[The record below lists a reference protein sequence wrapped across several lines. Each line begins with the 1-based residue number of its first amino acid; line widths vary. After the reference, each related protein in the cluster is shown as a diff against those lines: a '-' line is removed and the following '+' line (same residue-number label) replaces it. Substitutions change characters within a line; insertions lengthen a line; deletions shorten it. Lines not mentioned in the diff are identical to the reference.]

1 MSDLKYKM
9 ITIPSDHSAVYL
21 SVRLWSA
28 QGKAVEQIKNE
39 LKNLNGYSLASD
51 DLNGLYA
58 WFRQKVKDAQATSR
72 SKFVFGM
79 DERSED
85 YDHNGN
91 KCQTIQVF
99 STKMNGDSFS
109 YIATIY
115 AMPISGVIA
124 FNASPE
130 EKGGEA

>member
-1 MSDLKYKM
+1 MSDFKYKM

-28 QGKAVEQIKNE
+28 KGKAVEQIKNE
-39 LKNLNGYSLASD
+39 LKNLNGYSLASSD
-51 DLNGLYA
+51 FDKLYS
-58 WFRQKVKDAQATSR
+58 WIRQKVKDAQATSK
-72 SKFVFGM
+72 SKYAICM
-79 DERSED
+79 DDRNE

-99 STKMNGDSFS
+99 STKMNGDSLF

-124 FNASPE
+124 FNASLE
-130 EKGGEA
+130 EEGGEA

>member
-1 MSDLKYKM
+1 MSDYKYKM
-9 ITIPSDHSAVYL
+9 IAIPSDRSVVYL

-28 QGKAVEQIKNE
+28 KGKAVEQIKNE
-39 LKNLNGYSLASD
+39 LKNLNGYSLVSD
-51 DLNGLYA
+51 DLNGLCA
-58 WFRQKVKDAQATSR
+58 WIRQKVEDAQATSR

-99 STKMNGDSFS
+99 NSLSF
-109 YIATIY
+109 IATIY

>member
-1 MSDLKYKM
+1 MSDYKYKM
-9 ITIPSDHSAVYL
+9 IAIPSDRSVVYL

-28 QGKAVEQIKNE
+28 KGKAVEQIKNE
-39 LKNLNGYSLASD
+39 LKNLNGYSLVSD
-51 DLNGLYA
+51 DLNGLCA
-58 WFRQKVKDAQATSR
+58 WIRQKVEDAQATSR

-85 YDHNGN
+85 YDQKGN